1 VLISSACF
9 DFYLK
14 VQRLWDG
21 SFLHL
26 GGKRKARHGEQLR
39 HPSLAFLK
47 NGMGN
52 KNVSGSKV
60 TFVR

>member
-1 VLISSACF
+1 MWVRISSACF

-26 GGKRKARHGEQLR
+26 GGERKAGHGEQLR
-39 HPSLAFLK
+39 HPSLAFLLK
-47 NGMGN
+47 WHGQQ
-52 KNVSGSKV
+52 K
-60 TFVR
+60 R